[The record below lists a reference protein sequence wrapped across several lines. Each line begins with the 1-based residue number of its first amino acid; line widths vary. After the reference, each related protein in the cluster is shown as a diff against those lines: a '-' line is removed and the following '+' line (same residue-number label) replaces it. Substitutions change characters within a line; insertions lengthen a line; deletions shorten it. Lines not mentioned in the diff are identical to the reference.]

1 MRRLKDRILTGLK
14 IVEQQLVDELVGDG
28 DLPLLILQIDLLWLL
43 ELSSLLDEFVNAI
56 WKELVEDAVEELFFD
71 IPQSLLFLSRWLR

>member
-43 ELSSLLDEFVNAI
+43 ELSSLLDEFVNGI